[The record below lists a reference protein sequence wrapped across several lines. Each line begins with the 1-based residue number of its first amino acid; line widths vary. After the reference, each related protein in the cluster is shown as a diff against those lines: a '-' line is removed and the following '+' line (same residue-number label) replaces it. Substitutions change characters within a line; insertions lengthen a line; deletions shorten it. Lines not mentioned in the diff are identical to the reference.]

1 MGGPYPYTLIRPT
14 SGSMDL
20 TKAQTYLKYMLGSSY
35 VPTFNYDFPKN
46 IYFMDSSG
54 SVWKPQYN
62 ATASPELRMYK
73 MPETYVTLGGA
84 QTIAGTKTFTSL
96 ITGSISGNAE
106 TVTNGVYTIGNQVI
120 SGQKTFT
127 QDVTIGSAAVN

>member
-1 MGGPYPYTLIRPT
+1 MGESYPYTLIVPT

-20 TKAQTYLKYMLGSSY
+20 TKAQTYLKYMLGTTY

-46 IYFMDSSG
+46 IYFMDSNG

-62 ATASPELRMYK
+62 ATVPAELRIYK

-96 ITGSISGNAE
+96 ITGSISGNAG
-106 TVTNGVYTIGNQVI
+106 TVTNGVYTIGDQII

-127 QDVTIGSAAVN
+127 QDVTIGSAAVK